1 MKKNKFLSLFT
12 AAVLTVTGFWQNA
25 ALTASAAPKFFGA
38 EIPEGSALAYSE
50 NSFGAMIANSIN
62 QENMRIMMNSVVH
75 SVEMNGTEATVNY
88 ESKVAGRAV
97 VCVYEDVGADKV
109 PRLLGTGIQNFDA
122 ELNTVTV
129 PVQMTAL
136 PEYYLVRVYLIGEND
151 VPLSAEYSDPMH
163 TREMQVLLQSDISY
177 YMKDYEVLNM
187 DGRTDT
193 NYAVYSKDVEVLY
206 FSKMENRV
214 LSQDNENCVFEIENY
229 TGPTQ
234 TGAIVSVECGNGT
247 AAIFKIDSVEKN
259 GDVTTIQ
266 GDRSMKTEDA
276 FIYLK
281 IETDTTNN
289 SVTYTPPEP
298 SEDTEGIV
306 FECVVDEK
314 PAQGRPAVAA
324 MTTDAAGA
332 EEESEEEIKNY
343 QETVH
348 FRIQFGKGEEG
359 RDHTTG
365 VDMSGFVDFQFD
377 YHVEIYKA
385 AGWDKIS
392 LDLSNIIEVGVE
404 ASITAENK
412 IPFGTSLVMNP
423 VGDVII
429 ILGPYADFSI
439 TGMIDVSTEFS
450 WSYGTGQKFHA
461 DAVVTDI
468 SLTAEGFIGVGLGAE
483 IWGLGKGGGVSVVV
497 GLKADFTTNP
507 PHEGCGFCSDIALY
521 FVGELDASLDIGIVD
536 IGITPGIE
544 IDFRHYHLSDTMG
557 FGSGECPN
565 LNGSSSNPDEPE
577 EPDNPDN
584 PEDNPDDPSQLV
596 DIWPDEAKW
605 LVVFELAEID
615 GETVAYLTR
624 ETRTSG
630 RTEYKEALAN
640 VTEIRVP
647 EYFGEYKVVGIGSR
661 CFSDLDNLETVV
673 LPDSIQSIGT
683 SAFYNCEALT
693 NVNLPKNLTYMGDS
707 AFFWCNLSE
716 IIIPSSLRDIPSGA
730 FAGCNQATN
739 IVIPEGVKTIGDSA
753 FAGAG
758 ADNGTKIKIPMSV
771 ESVGESA
778 MARTTV
784 MSPIYVRDIGKDA
797 FINCDF
803 YDPETKS
810 NTLVLSPFIRKI
822 GAGAFVGS
830 QAKKVVFPKY
840 CTAVLGRSLFGDHD
854 ITSSASAAPAVTEVV
869 LPDNMIRIPDS
880 MFYRCRE
887 LEKVHWPSRQFEVGD
902 RAFEGCTKL
911 SLESLPRTLRKIGA
925 YSFAFC
931 WDTEQGL
938 VLKLPDGLKE
948 IGPYA
953 FTYYST
959 EFTTELVEFHIP
971 ETVEK
976 IYFSSF
982 AGVNTSLLHVYF
994 WNPNTEILDDVDAF
1008 KEQYAS
1014 FLKNRT
1020 TTFYGYAGSTAE
1032 AFANKESYKFVT
1044 FETPPSDPGQTDNP
1058 PTSTDPPKS
1067 ITFSDLLPNTI
1078 YNFYNLLGDEFT
1090 AENLLYLSQGMSDS
1104 NGTLTIYYLP
1114 KSDDTNADKFVRPAQ
1129 DTTTTTE
1136 QPVSEIKGD
1145 VNGDFSVDVSDVV
1158 LSARFLAEDVT
1169 APIKRQ
1175 GISNLEVN
1183 GDGVTTPEDT
1193 IMILKFIA
1201 KIITS
1206 LD

>member
-306 FECVVDEK
+306 FECVADEK

-404 ASITAENK
+404 ASITAEKK

-557 FGSGECPN
+557 FGRGECPN
-565 LNGSSSNPDEPE
+565 LNGIPN
-577 EPDNPDN
+577 N
-584 PEDNPDDPSQLV
+584 PEDPEDPEDPENPTQQEEVLSQLEKQIFKFV
-596 DIWPDEAKW
+596 YYGEM
-605 LVVFELAEID
+605 D
-615 GETVAYLTR
+615 GRPVAYLSR
-624 ETRTSG
+624 HNSMETNKYT
-630 RTEYKEALAN
+630 EAL
-640 VTEIRVP
+640 TEFIVP
-647 EYFGEYKVVGIGSR
+647 EYDNLGNKVVGIDAF
-661 CFSDLDNLETVV
+661 CFTRLDNLKRVV
-673 LPDSIQSIGT
+673 LHDNILDIKAY
-683 SAFYNCEALT
+683 AFQDCKALED
-693 NVNLPKNLTYMGDS
+693 VNLPKNLRTMGKS
-707 AFFWCNLSE
+707 AFDNCGIRE
-716 IIIPSSLRDIPSGA
+716 IIIPRSLRIIPEKA
-730 FAGCNQATN
+730 FYLCEQAKN
-739 IVIPEGVKTIGDSA
+739 IVIPEGVKTIEDDA

-758 ADNGTKIKIPMSV
+758 DDTPPIKIPMSV
-771 ESVGESA
+771 ESVGKYA
-778 MARTTV
+778 MNGAKV
-784 MSPIYVRDIGKDA
+784 MSPIYVRNIGERA
-797 FINCDF
+797 FSGCDF

-810 NTLVLSPFIRKI
+810 NTLVLSPFIRTIAKE
-822 GAGAFVGS
+822 AFYGS
-830 QAKKVVFPKY
+830 DAEKVVFPKY
-840 CTAVLGRSLFGDHD
+840 CTTVFSPHSFKKLECA
-854 ITSSASAAPAVTEVV
+854 TEIV

-880 MFYRCRE
+880 MFRE
-887 LEKVHWPSRQFEVGD
+887 NRKLEKVCWPSRLIEVGD
-902 RAFEGCTKL
+902 YAFYAC
-911 SLESLPRTLRKIGA
+911 LELQNESFPRTLRKVGA
-925 YSFAFC
+925 YSFGKC
-931 WDTEQGL
+931 WNLEQSQ
-938 VLKLPDGLKE
+938 VFKLPYGLKE
-948 IGPYA
+948 IGDNA
-953 FTYYST
+953 FISLGS
-959 EFTTELVEFHIP
+959 EGPEGLVEFHIP

-982 AGVNTSLLHVYF
+982 SSVNTSLLRVYF
-994 WNPNTEILDDVDAF
+994 WNPNTEILGDPDTI

-1014 FLKNRT
+1014 LIQART
-1020 TTFYGYAGSTAE
+1020 TIFYGYDGSTAQT
-1032 AFANKESYKFVT
+1032 FAENEDHHYNFVVLRNP
-1044 FETPPSDPGQTDNP
+1044 ENNSGQTNNP
-1058 PTSTDPPKS
+1058 QTMTVAPQSM
-1067 ITFSDLLPNTI
+1067 TFKDLQPNTI
-1078 YNFYNLLGDEFT
+1078 YNFYDLLGDEFT
-1090 AENLLYLSQGMSDS
+1090 ASNLLYISQGISDS
-1104 NGTLTIYYLP
+1104 NGTLIVSYLP
-1114 KSDDTNADKFVRPAQ
+1114 KSNDADANKFVIPAQ
-1129 DTTTTTE
+1129 VTTTAME

-1158 LSARFLAEDVT
+1158 LGARFLAEDVT

>member
-1 MKKNKFLSLFT
+1 MKKNKFLSLLT
-12 AAVLTVTGFWQNA
+12 AAVLTVTGFCQNA
-25 ALTASAAPKFFGA
+25 LLTASAEPKFYGA
-38 EIPEGSALAYSE
+38 EIPEGAALAYSE
-50 NSFGAMIANSIN
+50 NSFGDMIARSIN
-62 QENMRIMMNSVVH
+62 RESMRIAMSSVVYG
-75 SVEMNGTEATVNY
+75 VEMNGTEATVSY
-88 ESKVAGRAV
+88 GSEVSGRAV

-109 PRLLGTGIQNFDA
+109 PRLLGTGIQDFDA
-122 ELNTVTV
+122 ELDTVTV
-129 PVQMTAL
+129 PVEMKAL

-151 VPLSAEYSDPMH
+151 VPLSAEYTDPMH
-163 TREMQVLLQSDISY
+163 TREMQQLLKSDISY
-177 YMKDYEVLNM
+177 YMEDYEVLNL
-187 DGRTDT
+187 DYRTDT
-193 NYAVYSKDVEVLY
+193 NFAVYNEDVAVLY
-206 FSKMENRV
+206 FSRRENVV

-229 TGPTQ
+229 TGPTKS
-234 TGAIVSVECGNGT
+234 GAIVSVECGNGT
-247 AAIFKIDSVEKN
+247 AAIFKVDSVETN
-259 GDVTTIQ
+259 GEVTTIQ
-266 GDRSMKTEDA
+266 GDRSMKAEDA
-276 FIYLK
+276 FLYLK
-281 IETDTTNN
+281 LETDTENN
-289 SVTYTPPEP
+289 TVTYTPPEED
-298 SEDTEGIV
+298 EDTEG
-306 FECVVDEK
+306 FEFKSTIDEK
-314 PAQGRPAVAA
+314 PAQGRPSAAA
-324 MTTDAAGA
+324 MTTAAA
-332 EEESEEEIKNY
+332 DSEEESEEEAETY
-343 QETVH
+343 QNSKHFTVE
-348 FRIQFGKGEEG
+348 FGKGLEG
-359 RDHTTG
+359 DDKTTSANLHC
-365 VDMSGFVDFQFD
+365 VVDFQLD
-377 YHVEIYKA
+377 YQVEIYKA
-385 AGWDKIS
+385 VGWDKINFE
-392 LDLSNIIEVGVE
+392 LSSIIDVGVE
-404 ASITAENK
+404 ASIQLEKKK
-412 IPFGTSLVMNP
+412 IPVGSVLVLNP
-423 VGDVII
+423 VSHVGIGI
-429 ILGPYADFSI
+429 GPFVEFTIEGKIAI
-439 TGMIDVSTEFS
+439 GTEFS
-450 WSYGTGQKFHA
+450 LSYGSEQGLHA
-461 DAVVTDI
+461 DAVVKDI
-468 SLTAEGFIGVGLGAE
+468 SLQAEAFIGAGF
-483 IWGLGKGGGVSVVV
+483 GGYFDVMGIGGELSVSAGVQT
-497 GLKADFTTNP
+497 AFNP
-507 PHEGCGFCSDIALY
+507 NSSHEGCTLCSDIALS
-521 FVGELDASLDIGIVD
+521 FVAKLTATLDIGFVD
-536 IGITPGIE
+536 AGFEPSYELPLGQ
-544 IDFRHYHLSDTMG
+544 FYLSDTLG

-565 LNGSSSNPDEPE
+565 LNGSSSNPDEP
-577 EPDNPDN
+577 DNPEN
-584 PEDNPDDPSQLV
+584 PEDNPDDPSQSAG
-596 DIWPDEAKW
+596 IWPDEAKW
-605 LVVFELAEID
+605 LVTFEFAEID
-615 GETVAYLTR
+615 GETVAYLKR

-647 EYFGEYKVVGIGSR
+647 EYFGEYKVVGIGYY
-661 CFSDLDNLETVV
+661 CFAEFENLETVV
-673 LPDSIQSIGT
+673 LPDSIQYIGT
-683 SAFYNCEALT
+683 QAFYGCEALT
-693 NVNLPKNLTYMGDS
+693 NVNLPKNLTIMGDS
-707 AFFWCNLSE
+707 AFYWCNLSE
-716 IIIPSSLRDIPSGA
+716 IIIPRSLRDIPAHA
-730 FAGCNQATN
+730 FAGCAQATN

-784 MSPIYVRDIGKDA
+784 MSPIYVRDIGVRA

-994 WNPNTEILDDVDAF
+994 RNPNTEILDDVDAF

-1032 AFANKESYKFVT
+1032 AFANKESYKFVP

-1067 ITFSDLLPNTI
+1067 ITFTDLQPNTI

-1129 DTTTTTE
+1129 GTTTTTE
-1136 QPVSEIKGD
+1136 QPAVSEIKGD
-1145 VNGDFSVDVSDVV
+1145 TNGDFSVDVSDVV
-1158 LSARFLAEDVT
+1158 LAARFLAEDPT

-1175 GISNLEVN
+1175 GITNLDVN
-1183 GDGVTTPEDT
+1183 GDGKPTPEDN
-1193 IMILKFIA
+1193 IMILRFIA
-1201 KIITS
+1201 KLIPS